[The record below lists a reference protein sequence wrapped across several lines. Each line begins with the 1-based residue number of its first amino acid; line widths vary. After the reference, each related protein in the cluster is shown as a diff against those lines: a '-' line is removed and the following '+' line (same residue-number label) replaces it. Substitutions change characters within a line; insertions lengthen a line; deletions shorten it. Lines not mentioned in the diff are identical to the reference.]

1 MGWGSYTF
9 EAFRRDIEDRVRAFN
24 AQFKDPDDDWPGV
37 LFLDVR
43 EGLAAETFSVAGMTP
58 EDKTELASRTLPE
71 LIVRRAARRVC
82 WLMPAWRERDGH
94 REECL
99 VLVFAERGRS
109 QIVVAAVFRSGDR
122 PPRLGYWERS
132 RVGEGVAR
140 GLFVDALVM
149 AVSAVPPWIDR
160 RARLGRG

>member
-1 MGWGSYTF
+1 MGPSGYTF
-9 EAFRRDIEDRVRAFN
+9 EAFRRDIEERVRALN
-24 AQFKDPDDDWPGV
+24 ARFRDPDADWPGV

-43 EGLAAETFSVAGMTP
+43 EGLAAETFSLAGMTP
-58 EDKTELASRTLPE
+58 EEKNVLASRTLPE
-71 LIVRRAARRVC
+71 LIVRRGARRVC
-82 WLMPAWRERDGH
+82 WLMPAWRQHDGD

-99 VLVFAERGRS
+99 VLIFAERGRS
-109 QIVVAAVFRSGDR
+109 QIVVAAVFRSDHL

-132 RVGEGVAR
+132 GVGEDVAS
-140 GLFVDALVM
+140 GLFVEALVM